1 MAALFPD
8 RKSGARRWRRAADIS
23 TGGQRENL
31 FEEVALPYLEAL
43 YGFSLLLTG
52 RVDEAED
59 LVQETF
65 LRALRF
71 FHQYEPGTNCKAW
84 LFTIMKHIFL
94 NQVPQRARLILC
106 PDVGSDEEGDSEA
119 VWHDSMHDS
128 ISYGHGST
136 LRDEVFAKD
145 IEKALKLLPEAF
157 RLVVVL
163 KDVEGFSYGEIAR
176 LLDCPMGTV
185 MSRLSRGRDLLRQF
199 LRDYAVA
206 GSERVTEKKE
216 NHTHTGEQI

>member
-1 MAALFPD
+1 M
-8 RKSGARRWRRAADIS
+8 
-23 TGGQRENL
+23 GGQRENL
-31 FEEVALPYLEAL
+31 FEEVVLPYLDAL

-52 RVDEAED
+52 RVDQAED

-94 NQVPQRARLILC
+94 NQAPLRARTVLC
-106 PDVGSDEEGDSEA
+106 PDPYPDEEGEHRP
-119 VWHDSMHDS
+119 WHDLVTHAHASMSD
-128 ISYGHGST
+128 
-136 LRDEVFAKD
+136 RDEIFTKD
-145 IEKALKLLPEAF
+145 IEKAFGLLPESF

-163 KDVEGFSYGEIAR
+163 KDVEGFSYREIAR

-206 GSERVTEKKE
+206 GSQGVTEKQDH
-216 NHTHTGEQI
+216 HTHTGEHI